1 MSVLTRI
8 LATFTCLFVSYNSIA
23 EPVELNFVSCHVS
36 KAAYV
41 TDLANAYQQQT
52 GIHINVHP
60 GNSSSAIRD
69 VHNGVA
75 DIGGTSRYLI
85 QDELRD
91 SGVELLPVAWDA
103 LTFIVHKDNP
113 VESISQEQ
121 AKAIYTGKI
130 RYWSELGGTDQKVEV
145 FADKN
150 KISGNGHTLRE
161 LLFSNVDK
169 TIHATRVF
177 DTSEALEQALT
188 ENPNAIAITG
198 ISSARLQGIKIVAL
212 DGVSPTV
219 ENIKS
224 GDYGLYRPLYLS
236 YNRNSPNIDTVKNFI
251 SFVQSKAGRDVMR
264 SNGVVPYREAISL
277 VMKKVRENEA
287 TYPQTVD
294 KI

>member
-1 MSVLTRI
+1 MTDLARI
-8 LATFTCLFVSYNSIA
+8 LTTFACLFVSYNSIA
-23 EPVELNFVSCHVS
+23 DAVELNFVSCHVS

-52 GIHINVHP
+52 GVHINVHA

-69 VHNGVA
+69 VQNGVA
-75 DIGGTSRYLI
+75 DIGGTSRYLVANESI
-85 QDELRD
+85 D
-91 SGVELLPVAWDA
+91 SAVELMPVAWDA
-103 LTFIVHKDNP
+103 LTFIVHTDNP
-113 VESISQEQ
+113 VESISLEQ

-130 RYWSELGGTDQKVEV
+130 RYWSELGGSDQKIEV
-145 FADKN
+145 YAHKN

-161 LLFSNVDK
+161 LLFSNTDK
-169 TIHATRVF
+169 TIHASRVF
-177 DTSEALEQALT
+177 DANELLEQAMT

-198 ISSARLQGIKIVAL
+198 VSSARLQGIKIISL
-212 DGVSPTV
+212 DGISPTV

-236 YNRNSPNIDTVKNFI
+236 YNPNSPNIETVRNFI
-251 SFVQSKAGRDVMR
+251 SFAQSKPGRDVMR
-264 SNGVVPYREAISL
+264 SNGVVPYRDAMSL

-287 TYPQTVD
+287 SYPQTVG

>member
-1 MSVLTRI
+1 MTVLTRI
-8 LATFTCLFVSYNSIA
+8 LAAFACLFVSYSSCADN
-23 EPVELNFVSCHVS
+23 VELNFVSCHVS

-41 TDLANAYQQQT
+41 TDLANAYQQNT
-52 GIHINVHP
+52 GVAVNVRP

-75 DIGGTSRYLI
+75 DIGGSSRYLI
-85 QDELRD
+85 KDELRD

-103 LTFIVHKDNP
+103 LTIIVHKDNP
-113 VESISQEQ
+113 VDSISLEQ

-130 RYWSELGGTDQKVEV
+130 RYWSDLGGTEQKIEV

-177 DTSEALEQALT
+177 ESSEALEQALI
-188 ENPNAIAITG
+188 ESPNAIAITG

-236 YNRNSPNIDTVKNFI
+236 YNTNSPRLETVKKFI

-287 TYPQTVD
+287 TYPLTVD
-294 KI
+294 NI